1 MFTEPQN
8 HLKTGGLTTLLD
20 RTSLAHANFGVWI
33 SRPRHVSSPIS
44 LTTLALLELILPLC
58 WGHREECS
66 SAVLL
71 VGPNWRVDMLCHV
84 DDDDKLAGFRTRD
97 FLLEPD
103 SRLLIITYGQYV
115 LYRSKFL

>member
-1 MFTEPQN
+1 
-8 HLKTGGLTTLLD
+8 
-20 RTSLAHANFGVWI
+20 
-33 SRPRHVSSPIS
+33 
-44 LTTLALLELILPLC
+44 
-58 WGHREECS
+58 
-66 SAVLL
+66 
-71 VGPNWRVDMLCHV
+71 MLCHV